1 MKFRM
6 LNADELSVLEEDL
19 KAFLI
24 VNGLDGSEWEKLNK
38 VDPEKATKLVE
49 LFSDLVLEKAYNKIH
64 FLEFRSKNMCMVFNC
79 QEELTQ
85 CINLEL
91 TNDSTGDLSTPESI
105 HQTLLQKASDI
116 TFRKTERKNQKSKAE
131 EVHNLIE
138 NGCVPSIEEFWISLE
153 KVIDL
158 NKN

>member
-6 LNADELSVLEEDL
+6 LNTEELSVLEEDL

-38 VDPEKATKLVE
+38 TNPEKATQLVE
-49 LFSDLVLEKAYNKIH
+49 LFSDLVLEKAYSKIQ

-79 QEELTQ
+79 QDEMTQ
-85 CINLEL
+85 SINLEL
-91 TNDSTGDLSTPESI
+91 SKDSKGDLSTPESI
-105 HQTLLQKASDI
+105 HETFLNHASDI
-116 TFRKTERKNQKSKAE
+116 TFRKTERKNLKPKAT
-131 EVHNLIE
+131 EVHQLIE
-138 NGCVPSIEEFWISLE
+138 NGCVPSIEDFWISLE

-158 NKN
+158 NNN